1 MPAGMGAK
9 DGEEDKDDG
18 AAAEGKAH
26 AAEGEDGSPLGA
38 LRKAKREKEEAAENA
53 GKFVL

>member
-1 MPAGMGAK
+1 MGAK

-26 AAEGEDGSPLGA
+26 AEEDGSPLGA